1 MSVRPIRSSP
11 LGCLLSLVM
20 FRSSLLNCQASK
32 VKANHC
38 QCLNCQLLKK
48 IKDCQLSPL
57 MKVYLAQVQ
66 VWSFPFPFQRK
77 AVILCLT
84 NVSQETIAVIVTSV
98 KQNTMVVMGTAVTAI
113 WRHHHG
119 KRAFWMIHLKCIGQ
133 TNLCGILTQHV
144 IFAQCVM
151 GPIPRTVMTKK
162 T

>member
-1 MSVRPIRSSP
+1 MSVSPIRLSP

-20 FRSSLLNCQASK
+20 FRLSPLNCQASK

-77 AVILCLT
+77 AVIPCLT
-84 NVSQETIAVIVTSV
+84 NVSQETEAVIVTSV

-113 WRHHHG
+113 
-119 KRAFWMIHLKCIGQ
+119 
-133 TNLCGILTQHV
+133 
-144 IFAQCVM
+144 
-151 GPIPRTVMTKK
+151 
-162 T
+162 